1 MFKRMTQSDF
11 ELANNSI
18 QRRAQVDFHKPLNTI
33 LYYSRTTL
41 LTFHDSL
48 HSTSLFF
55 FSLYMA
61 SRIVN
66 AVACY
71 QLQYPCVSQEF
82 HRDKNISHETRK
94 LHSLFLNSNSEFKIL
109 LGHSIIRAMLQVFR
123 QNRL

>member
-1 MFKRMTQSDF
+1 M
-11 ELANNSI
+11 
-18 QRRAQVDFHKPLNTI
+18 DFHKPLNAI

-48 HSTSLFF
+48 HSASLFF

-71 QLQYPCVSQEF
+71 QLQYPCVSQKF
-82 HRDKNISHETRK
+82 HRDKNISHKTRK
-94 LHSLFLNSNSEFKIL
+94 LHSLFLNCLRIQNSTRTFNHSSNAASVSTKPTLIYAYVQADLIF
-109 LGHSIIRAMLQVFR
+109 VFE
-123 QNRL
+123 LI